1 MKHTLSLLL
10 STALLL
16 LGSCQSDEPAAPQ
29 PSGMG
34 SITFD
39 VINYEQYA
47 FDDVTRASVTLL
59 DHLDMAVYDAVADT
73 LVNLVQQ
80 KKGEDGYGSFSAT
93 LPYGKYN
100 VVFLGYQGSRIANMD
115 SPTSIYF
122 EDDYV
127 PNLFHKYLTLTIEQK
142 ENAAQSI
149 VLNRVVAAF
158 TVKVNDIA
166 PSNLTKM
173 EFNCLGGGHR
183 LNGLTGLA
191 FQTDERTY
199 TFDVSK
205 YAEQS
210 AFSVSLYTFLADNET
225 EMNFTVKAL
234 DNEGG
239 VIKVHEFDEVPM
251 KLNRIT
257 RYSGDFFADPRGT
270 QGFSLSINGEKWDEA
285 DFNY

>member
-34 SITFD
+34 CITFD

-47 FDDVTRASVTLL
+47 FDDVTRASVTSL

-100 VVFLGYQGSRIANMD
+100 VVFLGYQGSRIANMN
-115 SPTSIYF
+115 SPTNICF
-122 EDDYV
+122 ADDYV
-127 PNLFHKYLTLTIEQK
+127 PNLFHKCVTLTIEQK
-142 ENAAQSI
+142 ENTAKSI
-149 VLNRVVAAF
+149 ALDHVVAAF
-158 TVKVNDIA
+158 ELKVNDTA
-166 PSNLTKM
+166 PTNLTEM

-199 TFDVSK
+199 TFDLSTQAGK
-205 YAEQS
+205 SE
-210 AFSVSLYTFLADNET
+210 FSVSLYTFLADNET

-239 VIKVHEFDEVPM
+239 VIKMHEFDEVPM
-251 KLNRIT
+251 KLNRRT

-270 QGFSLSINGEKWDEA
+270 QGFSLSINGETWDEA